1 MKPVKVGIC
10 GLGTVGSGT
19 FNVLT
24 RNTES
29 ITARTGR
36 PIIIEQVGTRRGNPA
51 CDTSR
56 TSVTTDIFDVA
67 HNPDIDIVVELIGGY
82 DVAKKLILTAISNGK
97 HVVTA
102 NKALIAEH
110 GNEIFHAAR
119 ENNVIVAYE
128 AAVAGGIPVI
138 KTLREGLAANDVNW
152 LAGIIN
158 GTGNFILTEMGDK
171 NRPFEDVLKEAQ
183 ALGYAEA
190 DPTFDVEGIDACHK
204 LSIMASIAFGI
215 PLQFNKAFT
224 EGISQVTPGDIQYA
238 EELGYRIKH
247 LGISRKTA
255 KGVELRVHPA
265 LIPADR
271 PMANIDG
278 VLNSVVI
285 NADAIGETMLV
296 GPGAGAEPTASSVVA
311 DIIDIARNLET
322 PQSMPF
328 PLGYRVD
335 AMQSTEVLPVDEIEC
350 AYYLRIH
357 VDDHPGVIT
366 ALSSVLGEYNINISA
381 MTQKA
386 AREHDQ
392 HADVVIL
399 TETVKESVMKR
410 ALIKIEALEEVQ
422 SPVAHI
428 RVEALS

>member
-24 RNTES
+24 RNSES

-36 PIIIEQVGTRRGNPA
+36 PIIIEQVGTRRGNPT

-67 HNPDIDIVVELIGGY
+67 RNPDIDIVVELIGGY
-82 DVAKKLILTAISNGK
+82 DVAKDLILTAISNGK

-138 KTLREGLAANDVNW
+138 KTLREGLSANDVNW

-171 NRPFEDVLKEAQ
+171 NRPFEEVLKEAQ
-183 ALGYAEA
+183 ELGYAEA

-204 LSIMASIAFGI
+204 LTIMASIAFGM

-247 LGISRKTA
+247 LGISRKTT

-271 PMANIDG
+271 PMANING

-328 PLGYRVD
+328 PLGYSSD
-335 AMQSTEVLPVDEIEC
+335 AMQPVEVLSVDEIEC

-357 VDDHPGVIT
+357 VNDHPGVIT
-366 ALSSVLGEYNINISA
+366 ALSSVLGENNINISA

-386 AREHDQ
+386 GREHDM

-399 TETVKESVMKR
+399 TETVRESVMKQ
-410 ALIKIEALEEVQ
+410 ALTKIEALQDVQ

>member
-271 PMANIDG
+271 PMANING

-366 ALSSVLGEYNINISA
+366 ALSSVLGEYKINISA

-399 TETVKESVMKR
+399 TETIKESVMKR